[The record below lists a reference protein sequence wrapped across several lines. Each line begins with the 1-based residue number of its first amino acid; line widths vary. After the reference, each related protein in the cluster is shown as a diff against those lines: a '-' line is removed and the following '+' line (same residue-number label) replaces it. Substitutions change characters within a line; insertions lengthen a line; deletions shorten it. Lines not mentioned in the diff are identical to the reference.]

1 VPLPEYIATCAAV
14 PLLTVPLPQSAAVP
28 VITPVELT
36 CRHCAPDPV
45 IGSVTLPLVTAKFP
59 FTVSGTFNV
68 AALAP
73 MFNFACV
80 LFVPG
85 SFT

>member
-1 VPLPEYIATCAAV
+1 
-14 PLLTVPLPQSAAVP
+14 
-28 VITPVELT
+28 
-36 CRHCAPDPV
+36 V

-59 FTVSGTFNV
+59 FTVSGTLNV